1 MKSWFKRIG
10 LFLVVIT
17 AVVILFLKV
26 APTVL
31 LGRWLFDLFGL
42 ISYEPPLSQHIQSI
56 VQVDLLDTSDQ
67 ELTVLYSITGEEID
81 QFVDDFMQIEAGRFA
96 NDPILE
102 YGDRMIRICYSD
114 GGYDLHGDTVEFYSS
129 TGERLSTRGWYYIH
143 DNDIDA
149 IFEKYID

>member
-10 LFLVVIT
+10 LFFLIIT

-42 ISYEPPLSQHIQSI
+42 ISYEPPLSQHTQSI

-114 GGYDLHGDTVEFYSS
+114 GGYDLHGVYWPWIRIELKRKLKRKSINFCVP
-129 TGERLSTRGWYYIH
+129 EHIFRLAGR
-143 DNDIDA
+143 
-149 IFEKYID
+149 